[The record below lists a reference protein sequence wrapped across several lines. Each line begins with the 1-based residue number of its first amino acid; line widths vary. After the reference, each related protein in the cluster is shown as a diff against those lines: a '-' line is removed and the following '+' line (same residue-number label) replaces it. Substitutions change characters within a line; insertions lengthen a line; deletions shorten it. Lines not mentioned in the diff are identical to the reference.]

1 MPFNLVWSTQPGF
14 FCARSHGLHFRLN
27 QFEQN
32 RVDLGVPVSSIL
44 TQAIRLIPRG
54 DLVLSGPPLTYTA
67 VSVDDHFVRVRH
79 EGFKTRTTLFA
90 ARDTEP
96 EIEAKSSWCGKQFVI
111 VPGALKLDIYIASRE
126 AAASTGAPLPP
137 LVPGYVWVRRSDL
150 EALLD
155 ADSEV
160 QAKSQP
166 PTLIPRVTLVGLDS
180 PEDLAFRVLGQPPL
194 VQYALELRQWA
205 RAKRN
210 PQNNVFSS
218 L

>member
-1 MPFNLVWSTQPGF
+1 MPFNLVWSAQPGF

-27 QFEQN
+27 QFEQT

-44 TQAIRLIPRG
+44 TQAIRLFPRCRHDIG
-54 DLVLSGPPLTYTA
+54 AGPPLTYTA
-67 VSVDDHFVRVRH
+67 LSVDDHFVRVRH
-79 EGFKTRTTLFA
+79 EGFKTRTALFA

-96 EIEAKSSWCGKQFVI
+96 EIEAKASWCGKQFVI

-126 AAASTGAPLPP
+126 AAAATGAPLPP

-150 EALLD
+150 EALP
-155 ADSEV
+155 DSDEV
-160 QAKSQP
+160 RSKSNPPP
-166 PTLIPRVTLVGLDS
+166 PTSRVTLVGLDS
-180 PEDLAFRVLGQPPL
+180 PEDLSFRVLGQPPL
-194 VQYALELRQWA
+194 VQYALELHQWA

-210 PQNNVFSS
+210 PQNNVFSN